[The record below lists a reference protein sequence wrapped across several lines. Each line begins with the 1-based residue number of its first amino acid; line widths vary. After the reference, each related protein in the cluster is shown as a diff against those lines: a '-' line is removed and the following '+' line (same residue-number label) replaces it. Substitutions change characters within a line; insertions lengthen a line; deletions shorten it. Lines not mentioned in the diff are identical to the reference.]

1 MSEVSEKTEQLKG
14 IIQRVTFHNE
24 NNGYTVAQLNMGG
37 EEITVVGNMPF
48 VTHGDDVT
56 VYGEYTVHPVYG
68 QQFKV
73 STMEKNM
80 PTDSASL
87 LRYLS
92 TGAIKGIGPSTARK
106 IVETFREETIEVL
119 EKTPEKLAQI
129 SGISLAKAKSI
140 GEEFAKQFGVRE
152 VMLLLARFK
161 ISTEDSIKAYKALG
175 ADAVNKIKANPYL
188 LCGEK
193 IDFSFEKAEDVAE
206 YYNIPS
212 DDILRV
218 CAGVEYV
225 LRKNSYN
232 GHTCLPR
239 EKLVSVAAE
248 LLGVSKDTVEQSI
261 DKLIEELRLRYTLV
275 GNYEFVALPAFYNG
289 EEYIATKLTV
299 MASRRMN
306 AFVDDREITF
316 LEQTMGITFDEK
328 QRQAVKTSLEN
339 SITLLTG
346 GPGTGKTTTL
356 KAMIE
361 MFSHRDMEIEL
372 AAPTGRAAKRM
383 SEVTGREAKTLHRLL
398 EVEWTD
404 EEKPRFARN
413 ERNPLECEVLI
424 LDEVSMV
431 DTLLFESL
439 LRALPL
445 NTRLILVGDSDQLPS
460 VSAGNVLGDI
470 IDSDKFNVVRLDKVF
485 RQAQESA
492 IIRTAHDIIEDR
504 IPDITVKDSD
514 FFFMK
519 RINGD
524 ETVKTLCDLYIERL
538 PTAYGFEPLRDI
550 QVLCPSRKM
559 ALGTVNLNNVLQDL
573 LNPKKKNAPEVFFK
587 GFFLREKDKVMQ
599 IKNNYEL
606 VWKKDNGEEGTGVFN
621 GDVGYVEKID
631 KRQGS
636 VTVRFEDKTV
646 TYLTE
651 ELSQIELAYA
661 VTVHKSQGSEYDCVI
676 LPLLDV
682 PMKLKYRNLLYT
694 AVTRAK
700 KLLIV
705 IGDGEVFFS
714 MAENNKK
721 SLRYTLLKEFL
732 KVSYE

>member
-1 MSEVSEKTEQLKG
+1 MSEVSEKTEKLQG

-24 NNGYTVAQLNMGG
+24 HNGYTVAQLNTGG

-48 VTHGDDVT
+48 VSHGDDVIL
-56 VYGEYTVHPVYG
+56 YGQYTVHAVYG
-68 QQFKV
+68 PQFKV
-73 STMEKNM
+73 DTMEKNM
-80 PTDSASL
+80 PTDEASL

-92 TGAIKGIGPSTARK
+92 TGAIKGVGPSTARK
-106 IVETFREETIEVL
+106 IVETFREDTICVL
-119 EKTPEKLAQI
+119 EKNPERLACI
-129 SGISLAKAKSI
+129 NGISLSKAQAI

-161 ISTEDSIKAYKALG
+161 ISTEDSIRAFKVLG
-175 ADAVNKIKANPYL
+175 NDAVNKIKTNPYL
-188 LCGEK
+188 LCNEK
-193 IDFSFEKAEDVAE
+193 IDFPFEKAEDIAE
-206 YYNIPS
+206 YYNIA
-212 DDILRV
+212 DDDVLRV
-218 CAGVEYV
+218 CAGIEYV

-239 EKLVSVAAE
+239 EKVVSVSSE
-248 LLGVSKDTVEQSI
+248 LLNVAKDTVDI
-261 DKLIEELRLRYTLV
+261 AVDRLIEELRLRSKFV
-275 GNYEFVALPAFYNG
+275 GNIEFIALPAFFSG

-299 MASRRMN
+299 MALRNIN
-306 AFVDDREITF
+306 AFVDDREIAF
-316 LEQTMGITFDEK
+316 LENSMGIKFDEK
-328 QRQAVKTSLEN
+328 QKNAVKTSLQN

-383 SEVTGREAKTLHRLL
+383 SELTGCEAKTLHRLL

-404 EEKPRFARN
+404 EDRPKFARN

-431 DTLLFESL
+431 DSLLFESL

-445 NTRLILVGDSDQLPS
+445 NCRLILVGDSDQLPS
-460 VSAGNVLGDI
+460 VGAGNVLGDI

-492 IIRTAHDIIEDR
+492 IIRTAHAIIEGET
-504 IPDITVKDSD
+504 PDISVKDSD
-514 FFFMK
+514 FFFLK
-519 RINGD
+519 RNNGD
-524 ETVKTLCDLYIERL
+524 ETIKTLCDLCLERL
-538 PTAYGFEPLRDI
+538 PNAYGFEPFKDI

-559 ALGTVNLNNVLQDL
+559 ALGTINLNNVLQDL
-573 LNPKKKNAPEVFFK
+573 LNPKKKNTPEVAFK
-587 GFFLREKDKVMQ
+587 GFFLRENDKVMQ

-631 KRQGS
+631 KRQNS
-636 VTVRFEDKTV
+636 IIVRFDDKTV
-646 TYLTE
+646 TYFTE

-682 PMKLKYRNLLYT
+682 PTKLKYRNLLYT

-705 IGDGEVFFS
+705 IGEDNVFFA
-714 MAENNKK
+714 MAANNKK

-732 KVSYE
+732 KVSYD

>member
-106 IVETFREETIEVL
+106 IVETFREDTIEVL

-206 YYNIPS
+206 YYNIPN

-275 GNYEFVALPAFYNG
+275 ENYEFVALPAFYNG

-636 VTVRFEDKTV
+636 VTVRFEDITV

-661 VTVHKSQGSEYDCVI
+661 VTVHKSQGSEYECVI

-682 PMKLKYRNLLYT
+682 PTKLKYRNLLYT

>member
-161 ISTEDSIKAYKALG
+161 ISTEDSIKAYKVLG
-175 ADAVNKIKANPYL
+175 TDAVNKIKANPYL

-206 YYNIPS
+206 YYNIPN

-248 LLGVSKDTVEQSI
+248 LLGGSKDTVEQSI

-504 IPDITVKDSD
+504 FPDITVKDSD

-519 RINGD
+519 RINCD

-606 VWKKDNGEEGTGVFN
+606 VWKKDSGEEGTGVFN

>member
-106 IVETFREETIEVL
+106 IVETFREDTIEVL

-206 YYNIPS
+206 YYNIPN

-275 GNYEFVALPAFYNG
+275 ENYEFVALPAFYNG

-631 KRQGS
+631 NRQGS
-636 VTVRFEDKTV
+636 VTVRFEDITV